1 MSETPSKSDLNG
13 GSILQKRKRSPYLAK
28 ELAPSSMTL
37 RKRAK
42 RSEEETM
49 QPELAMNQN

>member
-1 MSETPSKSDLNG
+1 MIEAPSKSDLNG